1 MHVSLSDIDV
11 KQRIYCNRSLNM
23 RNIKAIGLDMDY
35 TMALY
40 KPEEFEVLAYQ
51 ETLKKLV
58 NIGYPESMLSWT
70 FDTDY
75 MIRGLAIDKQR
86 GNIIKLDRHRYVKV
100 AYHGFRELSREERRS
115 LYDASLIQSYE
126 EPDYALIDTLFTLAD
141 AYLFAQLID
150 LKEKHPKEISKT
162 PMEIYRDVRH
172 AIDLCHRDGSIKH
185 KVAQNPSLFIQ
196 RDPRLRETLL
206 RLRQSGRKV
215 FVVTN
220 SLWDYTHVV
229 MNYIFGNDTRQLTLD
244 WTECFDV
251 IVTGA
256 AKPSFFMSPNPL
268 YEVNPDTGLLKN
280 TDGIL
285 NPDSKIFQGGNFKQL
300 HDRLGVNS
308 GPEILYVGD
317 HIYGDILRSK
327 KELGWRTMLVVNEL
341 ESELNALVRFKD
353 EFRRYEEL
361 LEIKDGLDDELQRL
375 QLELESPKI
384 AHTGKAKT
392 NQAQQISQIQ
402 SSLTSIAKKRDSTRE
417 ALRKS
422 MKRYHQNF
430 HPVWG
435 QLMKTGHQNS
445 RFAAQVENYAC
456 LYTSKLT
463 NLVNYSPNFSF
474 RSTRDF
480 MPHDFLHD

>member
-1 MHVSLSDIDV
+1 MHVSLADIDV
-11 KQRIYCNRSLNM
+11 TKRIYCNRSLNM
-23 RNIKAIGLDMDY
+23 RNIKAVGFDMDY
-35 TMALY
+35 TLALY
-40 KPEEFEVLAYQ
+40 KPEQFEVLAYN

-58 NIGYPESMLSWT
+58 NMGYPDIILSWK
-70 FDTDY
+70 FDINY

-100 AYHGFRELSREERRS
+100 AYHGFRELVREERRA

-141 AYLFAQLID
+141 AYLFAQLMD
-150 LKEKHPKEISKT
+150 LKSQRPLEVTKSPL
-162 PMEIYRDVRH
+162 EIYRDIRSS
-172 AIDLCHRDGSIKH
+172 IDLCHRDGSIKH
-185 KVAQNPSLFIQ
+185 KVALDPGKYIQ
-196 RDPRLRETLL
+196 RDPQLKETLT
-206 RLRQSGRKV
+206 RLRQSGRQV

-229 MNYIFGNDTRQLTLD
+229 MNYIFGNDSRALNLD
-244 WTECFDV
+244 WLEYFDLV
-251 IVTGA
+251 VTGA
-256 AKPSFFMSPNPL
+256 AKPSFFMSLNPL
-268 YEVNPDTGLLKN
+268 YEVDAQTGLLKN
-280 TDGIL
+280 TDGIT
-285 NPDSKIFQGGNFKQL
+285 NTDCKIFQGGNFKQL
-300 HDRLGVNS
+300 HEHLGIQS

-341 ESELNALVRFKD
+341 ETELSALAKYRD

-361 LEIKDGLDDELQRL
+361 IQIKDDLEDEHQRL
-375 QLELESPKI
+375 QIELEKLNTSKQVK
-384 AHTGKAKT
+384 GKGNKSESVEQLQTAV
-392 NQAQQISQIQ
+392 N
-402 SSLTSIAKKRDSTRE
+402 SLLAKRDSTRE
-417 ALRKS
+417 ALRRS

-456 LYTSKLT
+456 LYTSRLT
-463 NLVNYSPNFSF
+463 NLINYSPNFSF

-480 MPHDFLHD
+480 MPHDFV